1 VAGFASISQDQLLDR
16 IAGRL
21 EWERTRQPAFTLLL
35 GSGFSAPL
43 IPTAGQV
50 VARDVAWWLYWRRR
64 AREGDV
70 FELRPASDADEMRS
84 FERELWTSVC
94 AECAG
99 SFELQ
104 DSLPATDAEN
114 VGGAYRAIMSGL
126 AARGLSDPQRR
137 RRYLRDL
144 CARIGE
150 RVNGA
155 HIFLASILRAQER
168 WAPDQAWKRPF
179 CRTIFTTNFDP
190 LLQRS
195 LQLVSR
201 LYFMSDR
208 PEALEPPEDEDQDA
222 IHLVYSHGS
231 VHRYLLLNTTEEIEK
246 ARARN
251 APALV
256 PYLQRHGVLV
266 IGYSGWLDATME
278 ALSHC
283 NSFDG
288 NLYWCDLYRPEEAAK
303 RLSTAARELLASKA
317 GYAYY
322 VPIAG
327 ADELMLALHR
337 KLGLGDAPGFIRDPI
352 GQMIEDLVS
361 VEVPNTREPA
371 NEPRA
376 IDTLKDSRD
385 RTVTRLRA
393 AQQVFEKP
401 EQVQAGGPREVTAGD
416 QRVYDEAVTAKLMA
430 EALEK
435 AQAGVLDQAI
445 QLWTKISKDERLPA
459 PIRARALFNQGVT
472 HELQGNAD
480 QAIADYTAVIAMP
493 DAPAER
499 AWALYN
505 RGIAGGRLGLVDQ
518 EIADYTAVIAT
529 PDASPELIA
538 SALFNR
544 AVGHKQLGQ
553 MEEAIADYTA
563 VLAMPDAPADQRV
576 KSLHNRGVAHAEQGR
591 ADQAIADCTA
601 VIAMPDVSA
610 DQRAK
615 ALVNRGVAHGKQ
627 GRADQEIADYTA
639 VIAMPDVSADQ
650 RAKAL
655 FNRGVAHRRQGRTDQ
670 EIADY
675 STVIAMP
682 DAPAS
687 LRAKALVNRGVAH
700 GKQSRADQEIA
711 DCTVVIAMPD
721 AASDERARA
730 LVNRGAAHGKLGLVD
745 EEIADYTAMIAMP
758 DGPADERAFALIN
771 RGVAHG
777 KRGRADQEVEDYRAV
792 IAMPD
797 APAGAKAMAL
807 GNRAWGRFMA
817 EPPDTAGL
825 REDSEAAL
833 AIDPHLTFARLNLGL
848 ALLLAG
854 DSQRATAEYARAA
867 GEASTDEIRS
877 HREDLERAT
886 ADKQVPGTEEIL
898 DHLRAREAELAA
910 SAEQPPA
917 APASG
922 SG

>member
-1 VAGFASISQDQLLDR
+1 MAGFASISQDKLLDR

-50 VARDVAWWLYWRRR
+50 VARDVAWWLYWRGQ

-70 FELRPASDADEMRS
+70 FGHRPAADGEMRS
-84 FERELWTSVC
+84 FERDLWTSVH
-94 AECAG
+94 AECEA
-99 SFELQ
+99 SFELK
-104 DSLPATDAEN
+104 DGLPETDAES
-114 VGGAYRAIMSGL
+114 VGGAYRAVMSGL
-126 AARGLSDPQRR
+126 ASRGLSDPQRR

-168 WAPDQAWKRPF
+168 WAPDQPWKRPF

-251 APALV
+251 ASALV

-288 NLYWCDLYRPEEAAK
+288 NLYWCDVYRPEEAAK
-303 RLSTAARELLASKA
+303 HLSAAARELLANKS

-337 KLGLGDAPGFIRDPI
+337 RLGLGDAPGFIRDPI

-361 VEVPNTREPA
+361 VEVPDAREPA

-401 EQVQAGGPREVTAGD
+401 EQVQAGGLREVTADD
-416 QRVYDEAVTAKLMA
+416 QRVYDEAVTAKLMD
-430 EALEK
+430 EARDK
-435 AQAGVLDQAI
+435 VQAGDFEQAI
-445 QLWTKISKDERLPA
+445 QLWTKVSDDERVPSA
-459 PIRARALFNQGVT
+459 VRAQALFNRGFIRGKQ
-472 HELQGNAD
+472 HRLD
-480 QAIADYTAVIAMP
+480 QEIADYIAAIAMP
-493 DAPAER
+493 DAPAE
-499 AWALYN
+499 W
-505 RGIAGGRLGLVDQ
+505 
-518 EIADYTAVIAT
+518 
-529 PDASPELIA
+529 
-538 SALFNR
+538 
-544 AVGHKQLGQ
+544 
-553 MEEAIADYTA
+553 
-563 VLAMPDAPADQRV
+563 
-576 KSLHNRGVAHAEQGR
+576 
-591 ADQAIADCTA
+591 
-601 VIAMPDVSA
+601 
-610 DQRAK
+610 RAK
-615 ALVNRGVAHGKQ
+615 ALVNRGVAHGHA
-627 GRADQEIADYTA
+627 GRRDQEIADYTA
-639 VIAMPDVSADQ
+639 VTAMPDASVDLRASA
-650 RAKAL
+650 L
-655 FNRGVAHRRQGRTDQ
+655 LNRGVAHRKAGRPDQAITDYT
-670 EIADY
+670 D
-675 STVIAMP
+675 VIAMP
-682 DAPAS
+682 DAPARY
-687 LRAKALVNRGVAH
+687 RA
-700 GKQSRADQEIA
+700 Q
-711 DCTVVIAMPD
+711 
-721 AASDERARA
+721 
-730 LVNRGAAHGKLGLVD
+730 
-745 EEIADYTAMIAMP
+745 
-758 DGPADERAFALIN
+758 ALIN
-771 RGVAHG
+771 RGVVFCSDMG
-777 KRGRADQEVEDYRAV
+777 QSDQATSDYSAAL
-792 IAMPD
+792 AMSD
-797 APAGAKAMAL
+797 TPAALKAMAL
-807 GNRAWGRFMA
+807 GNRAWSRFMA
-817 EPPDTAGL
+817 QPRDVAGL

-833 AIDPHLTFARLNLGL
+833 EIKPQLTFARFNLGL
-848 ALLLAG
+848 ALLLVG
-854 DSQRATAEYARAA
+854 ESQRAAAEYAQAA
-867 GEASTDEIRS
+867 GEASAAQIRRN
-877 HREDLERAT
+877 REDLERAT

-898 DHLRAREAELAA
+898 GLLRARETELAA
-910 SAEQPPA
+910 RAVQPA
-917 APASG
+917 AAPVSG